1 MDSNRSR
8 DGSNGGPSVDLVV
21 KDNTVEDRFE
31 LFANGMPAGV
41 LAYRMEGE
49 KYALVHTEIDPEF
62 EGRGM
67 GSALISRTLDL
78 IRATGHAV
86 VPICPFVSS
95 FLQRH
100 PEYLDLVARRDR
112 ERFDLPSA

>member
-1 MDSNRSR
+1 MDSNRGT
-8 DGSNGGPSVDLVV
+8 DGQATAPAVNLVV

-49 KYALVHTEIDPEF
+49 KYALVHTEVDPEF

-67 GSALISRTLDL
+67 GSALISRTLDQ
-78 IRATGHAV
+78 IRATGHAI

-95 FLQRH
+95 FLQGH
-100 PEYLDLVARRDR
+100 PEYLDLVTPRDR
-112 ERFDLPSA
+112 ERFDLPSG